1 MSREPFDREALLDLS
16 VNIIPLGILVFFSG
30 LYIFANP
37 WGFDPVFST
46 LQFSIMGLILI
57 ALLVL
62 TYISGKAV
70 ERDER
75 RYGEDEH

>member
-1 MSREPFDREALLDLS
+1 MSREPFDRDAILDLS
-16 VNIIPLGILVFFSG
+16 VNIIPLGILVFFFG

-75 RYGEDEH
+75 RYGEEEH

>member
-1 MSREPFDREALLDLS
+1 MSRELFDRDAILDLS
-16 VNIIPLGILVFFSG
+16 VNIIPLGILLFFFG
-30 LYIFANP
+30 LYIVANP

-46 LQFSIMGLILI
+46 LQFALMALILI

-62 TYISGKAV
+62 TYFSGKAV

-75 RYGEDEH
+75 RYDDGEH